1 MGISKIL
8 ELKCCEYNEH
18 SPNSQ
23 QTVREWIHETFKYVY
38 TEDIL
43 DEDLN
48 KMTDTDLNTFID
60 ELDWSSWK

>member
-1 MGISKIL
+1 MSISKIL
-8 ELKCCEYNEH
+8 ELKCCEYNKH
-18 SPNSQ
+18 SSNSQ
-23 QTVREWIHETFKYVY
+23 QTVREWIHETYKYVY

-48 KMTDTDLNTFID
+48 KMTDTDLNAFID